1 MPRYHF
7 TLTNSV
13 VHPDA
18 EGEEQP
24 SLEAAREAAV
34 HYLTEM
40 LLSRIETL
48 WRDGSMSVMISDDG
62 LADLLEIEVRV
73 RTPGASGRQEPRP

>member
-18 EGEEQP
+18 EGEEL
-24 SLEAAREAAV
+24 SNLEAAWEVAV
-34 HYLTEM
+34 RYLTEM
-40 LLSRIETL
+40 LLGRTATL
-48 WRDGSMSVMISDDG
+48 WEDGSLAVMISDEKKVS
-62 LADLLEIEVRV
+62 LLQVKV
-73 RTPGASGRQEPRP
+73 AVSTP

>member
-24 SLEAAREAAV
+24 NLEVAREAAV

-48 WRDGSMSVMISDDG
+48 WSDGSMSVMISDDEKV
-62 LADLLEIEVRV
+62 DLLEIEVRV
-73 RTPGASGRQEPRP
+73 STPGGSGRQEPRP

>member
-13 VHPDA
+13 VHPDD

-24 SLEAAREAAV
+24 SLEVAREAAV

-40 LLSRIETL
+40 LLGRTETL
-48 WRDGSMSVMISDDG
+48 WRDGSMAVMISDDEKV
-62 LADLLEIEVRV
+62 DLLQIEVSV
-73 RTPGASGRQEPRP
+73 RTP